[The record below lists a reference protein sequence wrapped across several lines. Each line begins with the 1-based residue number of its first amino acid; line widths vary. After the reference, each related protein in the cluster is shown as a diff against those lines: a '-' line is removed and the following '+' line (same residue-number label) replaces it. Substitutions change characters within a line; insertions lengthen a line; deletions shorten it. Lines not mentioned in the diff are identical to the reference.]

1 MIELTSIGIIYVCW
15 RYMLSILIGFVF
27 MAQKKIV
34 TDIQRQVMAANG
46 LDQLVGTQDFD
57 MMVESV
63 LECPQQRA
71 ET

>member
-1 MIELTSIGIIYVCW
+1 
-15 RYMLSILIGFVF
+15 MLYILIGFVF

-34 TDIQRQVMAANG
+34 TDIQRQAMAANG

-63 LECPQQRA
+63 SECPQQRA